1 VTPWATRAL
10 RAYLIALLALAVVGA
25 EAQRRFV
32 AHGALTRAYAE
43 ANVALADAY
52 VAAERVSGPAA
63 VDAWARAAGVVKPSD
78 AGEIQAAAAGPATTL
93 RPPPTPSLVVSTRW
107 R

>member
-1 VTPWATRAL
+1 MTAWATRML
-10 RAYLIALLALAVVGA
+10 RAYLITLLALAVVGA

-52 VAAERVSGPAA
+52 VAAERVSGPTA
-63 VDAWARAAGVVKPSD
+63 VAAWARANGMVKPSD
-78 AGEIQAAAAGPATTL
+78 AGEIYAAAAGPATPPW
-93 RPPPTPSLVVSTRW
+93 RPPSPSLVVSTRW
-107 R
+107 Q